1 MEVNEAVAKLE
12 VIRETME
19 IQRDK
24 QAVEWLNESIRIME
38 EQAERIAIMAEGTPD
53 GCPVVAVEKGHMR
66 TGYNVVN
73 DGILFFIMVSEEY
86 GEPGKPHDDKTIPV
100 PVMGVKLWGSEHAR
114 LLAKCLVECAD
125 GADNITK
132 KTEPEPGLTFEQA
145 KAKPKVWWDGYHA
158 GALDE
163 PYLEHMPDEWKQGYK
178 QAACYP
184 LAGAQ

>member
-73 DGILFFIMVSEEY
+73 DGVLFFIMVSEEY

-125 GADNITK
+125 GAD
-132 KTEPEPGLTFEQA
+132 
-145 KAKPKVWWDGYHA
+145 KVRKEGGDN
-158 GALDE
+158 D
-163 PYLEHMPDEWKQGYK
+163 
-178 QAACYP
+178 
-184 LAGAQ
+184 